1 MKLYL
6 IIIFL
11 FLSKIVNAN
20 TFDQALKDYNNEN
33 YEAAFKQFLTLAE
46 NGDEEAIFRVGVMYM
61 DGEGV
66 EQNCTEAI
74 RWYKKLAEKDH
85 LDSIF
90 NIGII
95 YNAGTCI
102 EGDNLE
108 ALKWYNK
115 AADLGDDEALYYA
128 AQIYS
133 DMKEY
138 KKSFEYFLES
148 SLLNNSYSMYNVGYQ
163 YYYGHGVR
171 RDYFKSYI
179 WIKLA
184 ILSGNDDE
192 FTNENLKIV
201 KERLN
206 WKRLQIANEKV
217 EECFNNDLST
227 CA

>member
-20 TFDQALKDYNNEN
+20 SFDKALKDYNNEN
-33 YEAAFKQFLTLAE
+33 YEAAFKQFLILAE
-46 NGDEEAIFRVGVMYM
+46 NGDE
-61 DGEGV
+61 
-66 EQNCTEAI
+66 
-74 RWYKKLAEKDH
+74 
-85 LDSIF
+85 DSMF

-95 YNAGTCI
+95 YTAGTCI

-217 EECFNNDLST
+217 EECFNNDLSA